1 MTTDGLDYDI
11 VVIGAGFAGM
21 YAVHAFR
28 SRGYHVHAYEAGS
41 DVGGTWYWNRYPG
54 ARCDVESRSYSYSF
68 DPELLQDWTWSERY
82 PSQPEI
88 LDYARH
94 VADRYDLRRDIT
106 FGTRVR
112 SAWFDD
118 RTTTWTITTDGG
130 DQVRA
135 RYCVTAVGCLSATQV
150 PQLPGL
156 DRFRGEVHHTGNWP
170 HEGVELAGRRVA
182 VIGTG
187 SSGIQAIPEIARQ
200 AAHLTVFQRTPN
212 FTLPARNRL
221 WTPSEQAQVKADY
234 AESRARARRSPAG
247 VDQPYPTVSA
257 KEVSEAERAGVFEA
271 KWAEGGTRFMA
282 SFRDIGT
289 DLEANA
295 FAAGFVRAK
304 IAEVVDDPAVAE
316 RLSPRDYPIGAKRIC
331 LDTDYLET
339 FNRPNVELV
348 DLRTDP
354 IAAVTESGVRV
365 GDRDIPLD
373 VIVMATGY
381 DAMTGA
387 LLRMDIRGGGGLPLG
402 AKWHDGPQTYL
413 GLATAGFPNLFLITG
428 PGSPSVLAMVIM
440 AIEQHVDWIADCLD
454 HLRHRGLDRVEA
466 TEQAEQDWRRHVDD
480 VAATRLYRHAN
491 SWYVGAN
498 IPGKPRVILPY
509 TGGFGTYSKRCDEV
523 TRAGYAGFRLGR
535 ATRRDGVRRL

>member
-1 MTTDGLDYDI
+1 MTTDGLDYDV

-28 SRGYHVHAYEAGS
+28 SRGHRVHAYEAGS

-118 RTTTWTITTDGG
+118 RATTWTITTDGG

-150 PQLPGL
+150 PRLPGL

-170 HEGVELAGRRVA
+170 QRGVDLAGRRVA

-187 SSGIQAIPEIARQ
+187 SSGIQAITEIAKQ

-212 FTLPARNRL
+212 FTLPARNRP
-221 WTPSEQAQVKADY
+221 WAPSEQAEVKADY

-354 IAAVTESGVRV
+354 VAAVTESGVRV

-387 LLRMDIRGGGGLPLG
+387 LLRMDIRGRGGLPLG

-466 TEQAEQDWRRHVDD
+466 TEQAEQEWRRHVDD